1 MSNLYSNK
9 LYYCVL
15 LTQFILL
22 LYFISLKFKNKE
34 NKFNNVELS
43 ILKNATNLKFDN
55 FIIDTAYTQIDGVYV
70 VTPKK

>member
-15 LTQFILL
+15 LTQFILF
-22 LYFISLKFKNKE
+22 LYFVSLNINKKTKNV
-34 NKFNNVELS
+34 NNFELS
-43 ILKNATNLKFDN
+43 IVKTTTNLKFDN